1 MSAGASLAFLFCAAV
16 ALVGAWKMITCHH
29 PVHSALYL
37 VTNFVASAGIY
48 LLLGAPFI
56 ALVQVAVYAGAI
68 MVLFLFI
75 LMYLNVGIAAD
86 LTEHRTRRLT
96 AYAAAGVVALLIIA
110 GGAADWAGAVAA
122 APAKLGAAAVGDDPV
137 GKVAATRAASFD
149 VSVEAI
155 GTKLFSDYALPFEV
169 AGVLLLVALI
179 GALVIA
185 SPQLRREAA
194 AREEA
199 SS

>member
-96 AYAAAGVVALLIIA
+96 AYAAAGGVALRISA
-110 GGAADWAGAVAA
+110 GGAAAGAGAVAA
-122 APAKLGAAAVGDDPV
+122 APATLGAAGDDPV

-155 GTKLFSDYALPFEV
+155 GTKLFSDFALPFEV

-194 AREEA
+194 VREEA

>member
-122 APAKLGAAAVGDDPV
+122 APAKLGAAGDDPV

-155 GTKLFSDYALPFEV
+155 GTKLFSDFALPFEV

-194 AREEA
+194 VREEA